1 MDVDEE
7 GDLTPGNQIVLLA
20 DKSLTMMEA
29 IDGNVFLVG
38 EIDLESEVENFWLF
52 RTLLFLDLFLITKIL
67 LTSQILLV
75 TLLISLTWA

>member
-20 DKSLTMMEA
+20 DKLLTMVEA
-29 IDGNVFLVG
+29 IDDNVFLVG

>member
-1 MDVDEE
+1 MDVDKE

-38 EIDLESEVENFWLF
+38 EIDLESEVKKFLVISDIALF
-52 RTLLFLDLFLITKIL
+52 
-67 LTSQILLV
+67 
-75 TLLISLTWA
+75 

>member
-1 MDVDEE
+1 MDVDKE

>member
-1 MDVDEE
+1 M
-7 GDLTPGNQIVLLA
+7 LFRSLLA
-20 DKSLTMMEA
+20 DKLLTMVEA
-29 IDGNVFLVG
+29 IDDNVFLVG

>member
-38 EIDLESEVENFWLF
+38 EIDLESEVKKFLVISDIALF
-52 RTLLFLDLFLITKIL
+52 
-67 LTSQILLV
+67 
-75 TLLISLTWA
+75 

>member
-20 DKSLTMMEA
+20 DKLLTMVEA
-29 IDGNVFLVG
+29 IDDNVFLVG

-67 LTSQILLV
+67 LTSQIFCNQK
-75 TLLISLTWA
+75 